1 MTKRL
6 LPILALAILTAAAA
20 FRPHTPA
27 LEAKMKKVTP
37 ILIVDHVDSCAAF
50 WTGALG
56 FNRTAEVPHEGETG
70 FVILQKD
77 DVELMYQSRAS
88 VAADLPALAD
98 GPHHSTLFIET
109 DDLDA
114 VERAVPPA
122 SIVVPRRTTF
132 YGMTEIA
139 VREPGGSLVVFAQPT
154 GT

>member
-1 MTKRL
+1 MTKRI

-20 FRPHTPA
+20 FRPHTQAP
-27 LEAKMKKVTP
+27 EMNMKKVTP

-56 FNRTAEVPHEGETG
+56 FERTTEVPHEGETG

-88 VAADLPALAD
+88 VAADLPALAE
-98 GPHHSTLFIET
+98 GEHRSVLYIET
-109 DDLDA
+109 DDLAA

-132 YGMTEIA
+132 YGMAEIA
-139 VREPGGSLVVFAQPT
+139 VREPGGNLVVFAQPT
-154 GT
+154 ES